1 MAVRYATRK
10 RFPGA
15 FFVLL
20 AQLVLSALSLS
31 PAFAVV
37 ADCGPP
43 GRGSDATVARVIDG
57 DTLELGDG
65 RRVRL
70 IGINTPELGHGR
82 RPDQPL
88 ARAARDRLAE
98 LVGSPSRHGATGVT
112 LHFGAERRDRHGRW
126 LAHVSRGGRSVERE
140 LTRVGLAYHVALP
153 PNLALA
159 PCLREDERAARRAHL
174 GLWSP
179 AQPGPVASRAVAQG
193 GYQRIRGRV
202 ERVAFADAWW
212 IQFAGDF
219 TAVIYPEHQ
228 RWWDRETLSGWRGQT
243 IEVRGWVYSARGGGW
258 RMKLPTPDARLP

>member
-1 MAVRYATRK
+1 MTIRDAPGK

-15 FFVLL
+15 FFVLAIQLLL
-20 AQLVLSALSLS
+20 APSPSA
-31 PAFAVV
+31 A
-37 ADCGPP
+37 ADCALP
-43 GRGSDATVARVIDG
+43 GRGSDATVARILDG

-70 IGINTPELGHGR
+70 IGVNTPELGHGR
-82 RPDQPL
+82 GPDQPL

-98 LVGSPSRHGATGVT
+98 LVGSPGRHGAAGVT

-126 LAHVSRGGRSVERE
+126 LAHVSRGGRSIERE
-140 LTRVGLAYHVALP
+140 LTRAGLAYHVAMP

-159 PCLREDERAARRAHL
+159 PCLREDERAARRARL
-174 GLWSP
+174 GLWSA
-179 AQPGPVASRAVAQG
+179 AQPGPVASQAIAQG
-193 GYQRIRGRV
+193 GYQRVRGRV
-202 ERVAFADAWW
+202 ERVVFADAWW

-228 RWWDRETLSGWRGQT
+228 DWWDRKTVSGWRGQT
-243 IEVRGWVYSARGGGW
+243 IEVRGWVYPARRGGW

>member
-1 MAVRYATRK
+1 MAVRDAPGK

-20 AQLVLSALSLS
+20 AQLFCSALPWS
-31 PAFAVV
+31 PAVAAA
-37 ADCGPP
+37 ADCAPP
-43 GRGSDATVARVIDG
+43 GSGSDATVARVIDG

-70 IGINTPELGHGR
+70 IGINAPELGHGR
-82 RPDQPL
+82 APDQPL
-88 ARAARDRLAE
+88 ARAARDLVME
-98 LVGSPSRHGATGVT
+98 LLGSSEQRQPQIT
-112 LHFGAERRDRHGRW
+112 LYFETARRDHYGRW
-126 LAHVSRGGRSVERE
+126 LAHVQRGGTSLERE
-140 LTRVGLAYHVALP
+140 LLRRGLAYHVALP

-159 PCLREDERAARRAHL
+159 PCLRAAERAARSARA

-179 AQPGPVASRAVAQG
+179 AQPGPVASAAIARG
-193 GYQRIRGRV
+193 GYQRVRGRV

-228 RWWDRETLSGWRGQT
+228 DWWDRKTVAGWHGQT
-243 IEVRGWVYSARGGGW
+243 IEVRGWVYPARRGGW